1 MRARRVGFV
10 AIREDEK
17 AWHMPLR
24 EAVTAVTLSLLKRTG
39 DAILI
44 PTTASAI
51 GSLTC
56 YRLHASE
63 CDHVLAKEVLASGG
77 SRRPGRIRC
86 SLRGRTR
93 RRALDSA

>member
-10 AIREDEK
+10 AVREDEK

-24 EAVTAVTLSLLKRTG
+24 EAVTAVTLLKRTG

-51 GSLTC
+51 GSLAH

-63 CDHVLAKEVLASGG
+63 CDHVLAKAVLAGGGGG
-77 SRRPGRIRC
+77 SRPGRVRC
-86 SLRGRTR
+86 SL
-93 RRALDSA
+93 